1 MDPRWVSRAVVRDKE
16 YSVTHILELGIPG
29 LQLAEGDHI
38 CAFYR
43 GPTERDQILIPYL
56 QAGLRTGDKCICVVD
71 AVDPQEVLAALGSE
85 ADVNRWISETQ
96 LELRASTDAYL
107 RSGRFCMEEMLAFWD
122 NFVGPAVTGKFR
134 FARSV
139 GEMTWALRQAPGV
152 EELVIYE
159 SELNRFL
166 PRYPQVI
173 LCLYDLE
180 RFSGEIIIDLLKTHP
195 KVLLGSMVVE
205 NPHYL
210 EPDEFLAVRSRSLT
224 RASHDTEITPTG
236 NPARL

>member
-1 MDPRWVSRAVVRDKE
+1 M
-16 YSVTHILELGIPG
+16 THTLELGIPG
-29 LQLAEGDHI
+29 LQLTMGDHI

-43 GPTERDQILIPYL
+43 GCGERDEILIPYL
-56 QAGLRTGDKCICVVD
+56 QAGLRIGDKCICVVD
-71 AVDPQEVLAALGSE
+71 AADPREVLAALGSE
-85 ADVNRWISETQ
+85 MEVDRWISDSQ

-107 RSGRFCMEEMLAFWD
+107 RSGRFCTEEMLAFWE
-122 NFVGPAVTGKFR
+122 NFIGPAVAGRFR

-152 EELVIYE
+152 EELVGYE

-180 RFSGEIIIDLLKTHP
+180 RFSGEIIIDVLKTHP
-195 KVLLGSMVVE
+195 RVLLGGMVLD
-205 NPHYL
+205 NPYYL
-210 EPDEFLAVRSRSLT
+210 EPDEFLAVRSRAVNAAQ
-224 RASHDTEITPTG
+224 R
-236 NPARL
+236 

>member
-1 MDPRWVSRAVVRDKE
+1 M
-16 YSVTHILELGIPG
+16 TNTLELGIPG
-29 LQLAEGDHI
+29 LRVTEGDHI

-43 GPTERDQILIPYL
+43 GPEERDEILIPYL

-71 AVDPQEVLAALGSE
+71 AVEPREVLAALGSE
-85 ADVNRWISETQ
+85 ADVDGWIGDTQ

-107 RSGRFCMEEMLAFWD
+107 RTGRFCTEEMMAFWED
-122 NFVGPAVTGKFR
+122 FVGSAVAGKFS

-152 EELVIYE
+152 EELVGYE

-173 LCLYDLE
+173 LCLYDLK
-180 RFSGEIIIDLLKTHP
+180 RFSGEIVIDMLKTHP
-195 KVLLGSMVVE
+195 RVLLSGMVLD
-205 NPHYL
+205 NPYYL
-210 EPDEFLAVRSRSLT
+210 EPDEFLAVRSHHS
-224 RASHDTEITPTG
+224 
-236 NPARL
+236 

>member
-1 MDPRWVSRAVVRDKE
+1 
-16 YSVTHILELGIPG
+16 VTHTLELGIPG
-29 LQLAEGDHI
+29 LQLTMGDHI

-43 GPTERDQILIPYL
+43 GCGERDEILIPYL
-56 QAGLRTGDKCICVVD
+56 QAGLRIGDKCICVVD
-71 AVDPQEVLAALGSE
+71 AADPREVLAALGSE
-85 ADVNRWISETQ
+85 MEVDRWISDSQ

-107 RSGRFCMEEMLAFWD
+107 RSGRFCTEEMLAFWE
-122 NFVGPAVTGKFR
+122 NFIGPAVAGRFR

-152 EELVIYE
+152 EELVGYE

-180 RFSGEIIIDLLKTHP
+180 RFSGEIIIDVLKTHP
-195 KVLLGSMVVE
+195 RVLLGGMVLD
-205 NPHYL
+205 NPYYL
-210 EPDEFLAVRSRSLT
+210 EPDEFLAVRSRAVNAAQ
-224 RASHDTEITPTG
+224 R
-236 NPARL
+236 

>member
-1 MDPRWVSRAVVRDKE
+1 M
-16 YSVTHILELGIPG
+16 THPLELGIPG
-29 LQLAEGDHI
+29 LQLTVGDHI

-43 GPTERDQILIPYL
+43 GCGERDEILIPYL
-56 QAGLRTGDKCICVVD
+56 QAGLRIGDKCICVVD
-71 AVDPQEVLAALGSE
+71 AVDPRDVLTALGSE
-85 ADVNRWISETQ
+85 MEVDRWISDSQ

-107 RSGRFCMEEMLAFWD
+107 RSGRFCTEEMLAFWE
-122 NFVGPAVTGKFR
+122 NFIGPAVAGRFR

-152 EELVIYE
+152 EELVGYE

-180 RFSGEIIIDLLKTHP
+180 RFSGEIIIDVLKTHP
-195 KVLLGSMVVE
+195 RVLLGSMVLD
-205 NPHYL
+205 NPYYL
-210 EPDEFLAVRSRSLT
+210 EPDEFLAARSRAVNAAQ
-224 RASHDTEITPTG
+224 R
-236 NPARL
+236 